1 MKDGHLSK
9 GMSPQDIAN
18 KHKVNIDAIKRQ
30 LKMGI
35 KVEKE
40 HTSNLKAATRIAL
53 DHLYEDPKY
62 YSKLSKI
69 RLEEIKYTEP
79 NFDAEWDEAQRYPE
93 FKDMGKQEW
102 IKWASQGYTTKYS
115 KIKNVLS
122 NVDLNFKDLDKN
134 KKDRFETA
142 FQNGTIETP
151 IAVKFDDT
159 DYDLVAGNTRLSGLV
174 KNNIDPEIWV
184 VDLTQ
189 PLNENQNI
197 NSEITKIGTLDQY
210 IQYLNSI
217 FPNSKIKSIV
227 YHGTFLKDLIKDKFK
242 GYVTY
247 FSTSKKYSDKFSF
260 GKDENVI
267 KAVVNV
273 QNPYIAPS
281 EIADVPEEVHDT
293 DEFTAPR
300 IVKSRNLGYDSVIG
314 VDAGQKEGKTIVIFN
329 PEQIHILGSKQDI
342 EGFKQYV
349 KKKSLNENQ
358 LSKILVSEFMK
369 ACMTELELDKL
380 PKITFSNNSKEAMDM
395 RSWGGYQPGTKS
407 IYIVTAKRHPADIFR
422 TLAHELV
429 HYKQDLEGR
438 LEPDSGKTGSEDEN
452 EANSKA
458 AVIMR
463 NFAQAK
469 PNLFEHL
476 ITEIGEDLSSAY
488 PFQYVGGENSKYTF
502 KTDNFDYDVLFTLQE
517 GDYDLAYDS
526 PDDDGNYELIYKIKN
541 KNIGELPLTGE
552 GKAIKV
558 NATVT
563 AILLD
568 FIKKNP
574 NFISIMISPINQQ
587 RYNLLKKFI
596 DNNLPS
602 NYDVK
607 GNGTLMLI
615 THKK

>member
-9 GMSPQDIAN
+9 SMSPQDIAN
-18 KHKVNIDAIKRQ
+18 KHKVDIDAIKRQ

-79 NFDAEWDEAQRYPE
+79 NFDIEWEEAMRYPE

-122 NVDLNFKDLDKN
+122 NVDLNFKDLEEP
-134 KKDRFETA
+134 KKQRFQTA
-142 FQNGTIETP
+142 FQNGTIEIP

-174 KNNIDPEIWV
+174 KNNIDPEIWI
-184 VDLTQ
+184 VDLTK
-189 PLNENQNI
+189 PLNENQT
-197 NSEITKIGTLDQY
+197 SSSP
-210 IQYLNSI
+210 LN
-217 FPNSKIKSIV
+217 
-227 YHGTFLKDLIKDKFK
+227 
-242 GYVTY
+242 
-247 FSTSKKYSDKFSF
+247 
-260 GKDENVI
+260 
-267 KAVVNV
+267 KA
-273 QNPYIAPS
+273 
-281 EIADVPEEVHDT
+281 
-293 DEFTAPR
+293 
-300 IVKSRNLGYDSVIG
+300 
-314 VDAGQKEGKTIVIFN
+314 
-329 PEQIHILGSKQDI
+329 
-342 EGFKQYV
+342 
-349 KKKSLNENQ
+349 
-358 LSKILVSEFMK
+358 LVSEFMK
-369 ACMTELELDKL
+369 ACMNELELDKL
-380 PKITFSNNSKEAMDM
+380 PKITFSNNSKEAIDM
-395 RSWGGYQPGTKS
+395 RSWGGYQPHKKS
-407 IYIVTAKRHPADIFR
+407 IYIIIAKRHPADIFR

-429 HYKQDLEGR
+429 HYKQDLDGR
-438 LEPDSGKTGSEDEN
+438 LKQDSGNTGSEEEN

-502 KTDNFDYDVLFTLQE
+502 KTDNFDYDVLFTLE
-517 GDYDLAYDS
+517 DGDYDLAYDS
-526 PDDDGNYELIYKIKN
+526 PSDDGNYELIYKIKG

>member
-18 KHKVNIDAIKRQ
+18 KHKVDIDAVKSQ

-40 HTSNLKAATRIAL
+40 HTSSIKAAARIAL

-69 RLEEIKYTEP
+69 RLEEDQP
-79 NFDAEWDEAQRYPE
+79 
-93 FKDMGKQEW
+93 
-102 IKWASQGYTTKYS
+102 SS
-115 KIKNVLS
+115 S
-122 NVDLNFKDLDKN
+122 
-134 KKDRFETA
+134 
-142 FQNGTIETP
+142 
-151 IAVKFDDT
+151 
-159 DYDLVAGNTRLSGLV
+159 
-174 KNNIDPEIWV
+174 
-184 VDLTQ
+184 
-189 PLNENQNI
+189 PLN
-197 NSEITKIGTLDQY
+197 
-210 IQYLNSI
+210 
-217 FPNSKIKSIV
+217 
-227 YHGTFLKDLIKDKFK
+227 
-242 GYVTY
+242 
-247 FSTSKKYSDKFSF
+247 
-260 GKDENVI
+260 
-267 KAVVNV
+267 KA
-273 QNPYIAPS
+273 
-281 EIADVPEEVHDT
+281 
-293 DEFTAPR
+293 
-300 IVKSRNLGYDSVIG
+300 
-314 VDAGQKEGKTIVIFN
+314 
-329 PEQIHILGSKQDI
+329 
-342 EGFKQYV
+342 
-349 KKKSLNENQ
+349 
-358 LSKILVSEFMK
+358 LVSEFMK
-369 ACMTELELDKL
+369 ACMAELELDKL
-380 PKITFSNNSKEAMDM
+380 PKITFSNNSKEAIDM
-395 RSWGGYQPGTKS
+395 RSWGGYQPHKKS

-429 HYKQDLEGR
+429 HYKQDLDGR
-438 LEPDSGKTGSEDEN
+438 LKQDSGNTGSEEEN

-476 ITEIGEDLSSAY
+476 INEIGEDLSSAY

-502 KTDNFDYDVLFTLQE
+502 KTDNFDYDVLFTLE
-517 GDYDLAYDS
+517 DGDYDLAYDS
-526 PDDDGNYELIYKIKN
+526 PSDDGNYELIYKIKG

-574 NFISIMISPINQQ
+574 NFISIMISPINEQ

>member
-18 KHKVNIDAIKRQ
+18 KHRVDIDSIKHQ

-40 HTSNLKAATRIAL
+40 HTSSLKAAARIAL

-62 YSKLSKI
+62 YSKLSKL
-69 RLEEIKYTEP
+69 RLENKSSLNKELV
-79 NFDAEWDEAQRYPE
+79 DEFIQACMDE
-93 FKDMGKQEW
+93 
-102 IKWASQGYTTKYS
+102 
-115 KIKNVLS
+115 L
-122 NVDLNFKDLDKN
+122 DLN
-134 KKDRFETA
+134 E
-142 FQNGTIETP
+142 
-151 IAVKFDDT
+151 
-159 DYDLVAGNTRLSGLV
+159 
-174 KNNIDPEIWV
+174 
-184 VDLTQ
+184 
-189 PLNENQNI
+189 
-197 NSEITKIGTLDQY
+197 
-210 IQYLNSI
+210 
-217 FPNSKIKSIV
+217 
-227 YHGTFLKDLIKDKFK
+227 
-242 GYVTY
+242 
-247 FSTSKKYSDKFSF
+247 
-260 GKDENVI
+260 
-267 KAVVNV
+267 
-273 QNPYIAPS
+273 
-281 EIADVPEEVHDT
+281 
-293 DEFTAPR
+293 
-300 IVKSRNLGYDSVIG
+300 
-314 VDAGQKEGKTIVIFN
+314 
-329 PEQIHILGSKQDI
+329 
-342 EGFKQYV
+342 
-349 KKKSLNENQ
+349 
-358 LSKILVSEFMK
+358 
-369 ACMTELELDKL
+369 L
-380 PKITFSNNSKEAMDM
+380 PKITFSNNSKEAIDM
-395 RSWGGYQPGTKS
+395 GSWGGYQPGRKS
-407 IYIVTAKRHPADIFR
+407 IYIVIAKRHPADVFR

-438 LEPDSGKTGSEDEN
+438 LKPDSGKTGSEDEN

-502 KTDNFDYDVLFTLQE
+502 KTDNFDYDVLFTLQD

-526 PDDDGNYELIYKIKN
+526 PEDDGNYELIYKIKN
-541 KNIGELPLTGE
+541 KNISELPLTGE

-568 FIKKNP
+568 FIKRNP

-587 RYNLLKKFI
+587 RYKLLEKFI